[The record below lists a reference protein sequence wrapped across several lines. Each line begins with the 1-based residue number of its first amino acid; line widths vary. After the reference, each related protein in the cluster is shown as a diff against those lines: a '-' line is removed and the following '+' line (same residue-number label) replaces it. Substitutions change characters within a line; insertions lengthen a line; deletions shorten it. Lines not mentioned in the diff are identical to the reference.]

1 MMISPEAYYKMELEG
16 MSRKE
21 LLREIRSLKREIS
34 GLERMV
40 KAGEDDGF
48 LPSPGTRLS
57 CNRQYLERAE
67 KALEE
72 IDREQAE
79 DDASEGTAE

>member
-40 KAGEDDGF
+40 KAGEGDGF
-48 LPSPGTRLS
+48 LPSPSTRLS
-57 CNRQYLERAE
+57 CNRQYLARAE

-72 IDREQAE
+72 MDREQAE

>member
-48 LPSPGTRLS
+48 YPTPRTRLS
-57 CNRQYLERAE
+57 CNRQYLARAE

-72 IDREQAE
+72 MDREQAE